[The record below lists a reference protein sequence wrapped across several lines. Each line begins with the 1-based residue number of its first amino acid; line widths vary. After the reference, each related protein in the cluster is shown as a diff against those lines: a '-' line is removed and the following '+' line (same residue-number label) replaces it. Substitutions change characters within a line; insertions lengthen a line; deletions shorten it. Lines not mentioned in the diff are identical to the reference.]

1 MPFGTIRN
9 APGER
14 LDTTFHP
21 AATAGGGASVPP
33 SLVILGHGVTSNK
46 DRPWLIA
53 LAEGL
58 AEAGI
63 PSLRVTFAGNG
74 GSEGRYEE
82 ATPLKEADDLGSVID
97 AVKAAGVARVA
108 YAGHSMGGAVG
119 VLRAADDPRIDAL
132 VSLAGMLHVRAFMEQ
147 QFGHLAFG
155 DPMLDKPDCPWSET
169 MAGTA
174 ARIGSLTD
182 QASRIHVPWLLVHGD
197 ADELVPLQDSLDA
210 RTAAGGRPEL
220 VILPGIDHRFT
231 GAIPQ
236 MVQAVVPWVARQLT
250 PDP

>member
-9 APGER
+9 GQGER
-14 LDTTFHP
+14 LDTTYHP
-21 AATAGGGASVPP
+21 SDIRGGGASAPP
-33 SLVILGHGVTSNK
+33 FLVILGHGVTSNK

-58 AEAGI
+58 AAAGV
-63 PSLRVTFAGNG
+63 PSLRMTFAGNG
-74 GSEGRYEE
+74 ESEGRYEE
-82 ATPLKEADDLGSVID
+82 ATPLKEAGDLGSVID

-119 VLRAADDPRIDAL
+119 VLRAADDPRIDVL
-132 VSLAGMLHVRAFMEQ
+132 VSLAGMLHVRAFMQQ

-155 DPMLDKPDCPWSET
+155 DLMLDKPGCPWSET
-169 MAGTA
+169 MAETA
-174 ARIGSLTD
+174 ARIGSLTS
-182 QASRIHVPWLLVHGD
+182 QAARVRVPWLLVHGD

-210 RTAAGGRPEL
+210 RAAAGGRPEL

-231 GAIPQ
+231 GAIPR
-236 MVQAVVPWVARQLT
+236 MVEAVVPWVVRQLN
-250 PDP
+250 P